1 MACVTILCK
10 AEWAKAERRTQ
21 MTFIKR
27 LSAERS
33 EGGSW
38 RGNGGWGG
46 GGGRVCSSLSTD
58 RKLKEFF
65 YDFGGGGGGWDLCA
79 MTNNKR

>member
-1 MACVTILCK
+1 
-10 AEWAKAERRTQ
+10 

-38 RGNGGWGG
+38 RGNGG
-46 GGGRVCSSLSTD
+46 
-58 RKLKEFF
+58 
-65 YDFGGGGGGWDLCA
+65 GGGGGGGQGLLQSF
-79 MTNNKR
+79 N